1 VGTGSQ
7 RTPKSAATRGED
19 DPTTSQPKPASITP
33 TLNATVPYL
42 VLATG
47 SNYAYPAKPKAD
59 STREALDDLCQT
71 HTELA
76 DANPEHLN
84 RASPGGRINNVSRP
98 RVNYVSAHTGEQ
110 LLPAVRPQMRQDL
123 HRHARAHE
131 GPPP

>member
-1 VGTGSQ
+1 VDPAGVTLASGQ
-7 RTPKSAATRGED
+7 RVEAD
-19 DPTTSQPKPASITP
+19 
-33 TLNATVPYL
+33 YL